1 MRQFVSF
8 LFLILLIISCNGKK
22 KQDSLV
28 TDKNAEYIYDQLP
41 DSLRPQIQFSHAEH
55 NFGTFSNT
63 TVKKVAF
70 EFKNI
75 GKSPLILHNVHG
87 NCGCVTVM
95 FTKRPI
101 QPGQNG
107 SIIVT
112 YNGREYEKGKF
123 VKEIVVNSNAVNRY
137 FNLQIKG
144 ETK

>member
-22 KQDSLV
+22 KQDSQV

-41 DSLRPQIQFSHAEH
+41 DSLRPQIQFSHVEH
-55 NFGTFSNT
+55 NFGTFSNSII
-63 TVKKVAF
+63 KKVAF

-75 GKSPLILHNVHG
+75 GKSLLILHNVHG
-87 NCGCVTVM
+87 NCGCVTVK
-95 FTKRPI
+95 FTKQPI

-123 VKEIVVNSNAVNRY
+123 VKEIVVNSNAVDRY